1 MRHIGDQ
8 IKNETSLLRYSDS
21 MLAQLSSDASQGPF
35 QSLADPSEAATVR
48 TVMTERFTNGYS
60 LVRHRTAPGQVT
72 AAFTRSP
79 LAPVIVPRPDALPAF
94 SNNGQDYQIL
104 DPRIGI
110 MDISYSTAFQFGK
123 TLASADMGFVAALMR
138 IRGNVHSAGAA
149 AADTAVADP
158 AVTSTTKMAVMN
170 DLPTVAGNIVQL
182 SKGSTRA
189 NTPTLKGRWRQ
200 ARKPVAKTIRD
211 VNDPAW
217 KNAYVA
223 GVRDRMTV
231 LASASHLKD
240 TGTPNARIP
249 SFAQPSTTVEA
260 TTDSTV
266 PYNDLTSPI
275 STDWAF
281 LFNWIMDKLFLDTI
295 PVHYLITD
303 PAHLPTESI
312 RFFHIDPTWLDC
324 MIDGA
329 LSVANHLSND
339 DDVIRQFIKV
349 EINRYLSTPI
359 GSGPTAHLPQVPLY
373 GFFLRSA
380 VVKVFPDLQLT
391 IPYPDVE
398 GVGLAPILVQKRMAS
413 DILMVLLD
421 RLPDGG
427 QISSI
432 RFTQPMHQ
440 QCFSAGDSLDDNA
453 IEFLFRKIYR
463 TTASQAAAHDALHE
477 FGKPH
482 SWSRTDTSSNAYD
495 WTSRCLNFAKVEE
508 ALFRSTDGLVAA
520 MPTEWGPPVQ
530 PLLTSSM
537 AGVQLNDT
545 VKYLEIRPAQNIV
558 TSPPG
563 IALPRQIYAGSTST
577 ISTTL
582 RESSRPSTAKLL
594 ASSSIKT
601 GASSLQTQS
610 ALPVVTQQLPKPL
623 LRSSAKIQPRS
634 LTKTPPQLN
643 TITGPN
649 AVPKMAPDPGSSSSS
664 SKASGAGIM
673 PGAQG
678 LGNVGVGSTT
688 IPIPIPSNPF
698 PYPPPLPQASQF
710 QYAIYPSTF
719 VYSKSILPTLFVNT
733 TNPFPPD
740 IVFSITLN
748 SPALL
753 VNQTLQLHE
762 IDFRIPIGDPS
773 LRKKVG
779 SDILGGVGLVPVN
792 SSPGSAARMLS
803 NQRWVVHVD
812 VQPTY
817 VNLRVIP
824 RTLNLS
830 VPVGQNTSLSFRL
843 NEVEI
848 AGPTGKNVTSGVV
861 PVFVNFTVTE
871 VYGFYA
877 DGDKRTKWV
886 NQGSA
891 FQQMALQRK

>member
-8 IKNETSLLRYSDS
+8 VKNETSLLRYSDS
-21 MLAQLSSDASQGPF
+21 MLAQLSSSAGQGPF
-35 QSLADPSEAATVR
+35 KGLADSAEAATVR

-60 LVRHRTAPGQVT
+60 MVRHRTAPGQVT

-79 LAPVIVPRPDALPAF
+79 LAPVTVPRPEALPAF

-110 MDISYSTAFQFGK
+110 MDISYSSAFQFGK

-149 AADTAVADP
+149 AADAAIADP
-158 AVTSTTKMAVMN
+158 AVTSTTKTAVMN
-170 DLPTVAGNIVQL
+170 DLPTIAGNIIQL

-189 NTPTLKGRWRQ
+189 NTPTPTLKGRWRQ
-200 ARKPVAKTIRD
+200 ARKPVAKTVRD

-217 KNAYVA
+217 KDAYVA
-223 GVRDRMTV
+223 GVRDRMAV
-231 LASASHLKD
+231 LASASPLKNSNA
-240 TGTPNARIP
+240 PNARI
-249 SFAQPSTTVEA
+249 SNVAQLSAPAEA
-260 TTDSTV
+260 TPDATV

-329 LSVANHLSND
+329 LSVANHLSKD

-359 GSGPTAHLPQVPLY
+359 GSGPTAHLPQMPLY

-391 IPYPDVE
+391 IPYPDGE
-398 GVGLAPILVQKRMAS
+398 GAGLAPILVQKRMAS

-453 IEFLFRKIYR
+453 IEFLFRKVYR
-463 TTASQAAAHDALHE
+463 TAASQAAAHDALHE
-477 FGKPH
+477 FGHPH
-482 SWSRTDTSSNAYD
+482 SWTRTNTSSNAYD

-508 ALFRSTDGLVAA
+508 ALFRSPDGLVAE
-520 MPTEWGPPVQ
+520 MPAEWGPPVQ

-537 AGVQLNDT
+537 AGIQLNDT
-545 VKYLEIRPAQNIV
+545 VKYLEILPARNVV

-563 IALPRQIYAGSTST
+563 IALPRQIYAGPTPT
-577 ISTTL
+577 ITTTL
-582 RESSRPSTAKLL
+582 RTSSRPSTAKLL
-594 ASSSIKT
+594 TSSSIVT
-601 GASSLQTQS
+601 GVPSLQTQP
-610 ALPVVTQQLPKPL
+610 ALPVVMQQLPKPL

-634 LTKTPPQLN
+634 LAKTPPQLN
-643 TITGPN
+643 TITGTN
-649 AVPKMAPDPGSSSSS
+649 AVPKMAIDTASSSSS
-664 SKASGAGIM
+664 SKASGVGIT

-678 LGNVGVGSTT
+678 LGNLGAAST
-688 IPIPIPSNPF
+688 PIPILSNPF
-698 PYPPPLPQASQF
+698 PYPPPLPQLSQF

-748 SPALL
+748 DLIVKQS
-753 VNQTLQLHE
+753 LQLHE

-773 LRKKVG
+773 LRKKLD
-779 SDILGGVGLVPVN
+779 SDIIGGVGLVPVN

-803 NQRWVVHVD
+803 NQRWVVHMD
-812 VQPTY
+812 VQPAY

-848 AGPTGKNVTSGVV
+848 AGPVGKNVTSGVV

-891 FQQMALQRK
+891 FQQMALQRKV